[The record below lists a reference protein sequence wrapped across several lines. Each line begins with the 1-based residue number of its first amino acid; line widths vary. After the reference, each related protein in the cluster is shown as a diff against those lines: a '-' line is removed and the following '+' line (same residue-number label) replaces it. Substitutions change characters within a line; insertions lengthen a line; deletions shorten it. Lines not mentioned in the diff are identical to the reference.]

1 MTFRFE
7 ISGKLEK
14 ILAKLSRKNKTLAI
28 AVNKKIKQIINS
40 DISFINHFK
49 NLRAPM
55 NYLKR
60 VHIGGFILT
69 FQVKNNIIFF
79 ENFGHHDKAY

>member
-28 AVNKKIKQIINS
+28 AVNKK
-40 DISFINHFK
+40 D
-49 NLRAPM
+49 
-55 NYLKR
+55 
-60 VHIGGFILT
+60 
-69 FQVKNNIIFF
+69 
-79 ENFGHHDKAY
+79 